1 MIELYS
7 DHLFQIM
14 STYAEKEEE
23 QEGKA
28 GRGEGEGGWKRREE
42 VSKGKKNKR
51 IIKVRYDVMERV

>member
-1 MIELYS
+1 
-7 DHLFQIM
+7 M